1 MYGLKKYRIFAF
13 HFSQRLHKRLWLKV
27 FDFLK
32 LLLHKYPMI
41 LLFNNVHTTIH
52 RLSCLLI
59 FGLFLYAPK
68 VHAQVSDFF
77 SDGNFTNN
85 PTWSGN
91 NTDWIVNTDQQLQS
105 NSTTASSNFYLST
118 TNTKATDTQWDFWVR
133 LAFNPSGVNYADVYI
148 TASQS
153 NITLSNTTGYFVR
166 LGDTP
171 DEISLYRK
179 DATGNAVKIID
190 GIDGILN
197 SSNNVVRVRVTR
209 NVANVWTLGRDLG
222 STGAF
227 IPEGTAT
234 DATHTTSAFF
244 GIWVRQS
251 TATFFQR
258 LYFDDI
264 EVKDFIPDFTPPS
277 VTSTNAISANTLDVL
292 FSEALNNATAI
303 NQANYTANNGIGN
316 PTTVIPDATNP
327 LQMRLTFATPFP
339 NGTTCT
345 LTVNNV
351 RDVAGNVLNNGTSS
365 FAFYTA
371 RRYDI
376 VLHEIMVDPTPQV
389 GLPNANWIEIRNT
402 SAFAINL
409 QGYRLGR
416 AAGLSGPLPAYFISP
431 GQFII
436 LCTGLQV
443 PVLSPFGTTLAVTSF
458 STLPNTGELIW
469 LQDAEGRIM
478 HSVAYNQ
485 SWYQNDV
492 KAQGGW
498 TLEMIDAANPCAGSS
513 NWRASTNA
521 SGGTPGRANSIA
533 GTNRDQ
539 TAPQLLQAFAPDA
552 NTMVLTFNEPLDS
565 SLSAAANFSIS
576 NAIGTPIAVSVNA
589 PQFTTVE
596 LRFAN
601 ALQAGTIYTVTATNV
616 RDCAGNAIGNL
627 NTAKTGLAFSPDSLD
642 LIINEILF
650 NPKPLGV
657 DYLEI
662 YNRSNKILNASNIYF
677 TNRSS
682 SSGALGTLYPLS
694 ANNRLIFPGEFYAVT
709 ENVDLIKQGYNVQNP
724 DALAQVT
731 AMPSFPDDKGTVVL
745 LNQTGRITDELNYDQ
760 RWHFA
765 LIDNNEG
772 ISLERIDYNRRTQL
786 ADNWTSA
793 AQSAGFGTPGYQNS
807 QYRKEVTAPAGSI
820 TINPVMFSPDN
831 DGFEDFTLI
840 EFAFN
845 EPGYVA
851 NVTIMDAAGRP
862 VRVLQRNNTIAASGS
877 FRWDGLNDKQQR
889 VASGIY
895 IIFFEAF
902 NLAGK
907 KQVFKKGVTVARK
920 F

>member
-1 MYGLKKYRIFAF
+1 MIQSIKNVVSKK
-13 HFSQRLHKRLWLKV
+13 
-27 FDFLK
+27 FL
-32 LLLHKYPMI
+32 PCII
-41 LLFNNVHTTIH
+41 LLIIWMVQPNLAFTQLN
-52 RLSCLLI
+52 
-59 FGLFLYAPK
+59 
-68 VHAQVSDFF
+68 DFF
-77 SDGNFTNN
+77 SDGNFSAN
-85 PTWSGN
+85 PAWSGN
-91 NTDWIVNTDQQLQS
+91 TADWMVNTDQQLQS
-105 NSTTASSNFYLST
+105 NSTTANSNFYLST
-118 TNTKATDTQWDFWVR
+118 ESNKATTAQWDFWVR
-133 LAFNPSGVNYADVYI
+133 LAFNPSGANYADVYL

-153 NITLSNTTGYFVR
+153 NITLSNTSGYFIR
-166 LGDTP
+166 FGDTQ

-179 DATGNAVKIID
+179 DANGSSIKIID
-190 GIDGILN
+190 GTDGLLN
-197 SSNNVVRVRVTR
+197 NSNNEVRIRVTR
-209 NVANVWTLGRDLG
+209 NAANLWTLQRDPG
-222 STGAF
+222 IAGA
-227 IPEGTAT
+227 IVTDGTAT
-234 DATHTTSAFF
+234 DATYTTSAFF

-251 TATFFQR
+251 TASFFQR
-258 LYFDDI
+258 HYFDDI
-264 EVKDFIPDFTPPS
+264 EIKNFISDVTPPT
-277 VTSTNAISANTLDVL
+277 VTGASAISANTLDVL
-292 FSEALNNATAI
+292 FSEPLNKATAI
-303 NQANYTANNGIGN
+303 NPANYTANNGIGN
-316 PTTVIPDATNP
+316 PTTVVPDAANP

-351 RDVAGNVLNNGTSS
+351 QDVAGNILNNGTAS
-365 FAFYTA
+365 FAYYTPQ
-371 RRYDI
+371 RYDI

-402 SAFAINL
+402 SAFPINL

-416 AAGLSGPLPAYFISP
+416 SAGLSGPLPAYFISP

-436 LCTGLQV
+436 LCTASQI
-443 PVLSPFGTTLAVTSF
+443 PALSPYGTTLPVTSF
-458 STLPNTGELIW
+458 PTLPNTGELIW

-478 HSVAYNQ
+478 HSVEYNQ
-485 SWYQNDV
+485 TWYQNDV

-498 TLEMIDAANPCAGSS
+498 TLEMIDADNPCAGSS

-539 TAPQLLQAFAPDA
+539 TPPQLLQAYAPNA

-565 SLSAAANFSIS
+565 SFSAAANFSI
-576 NAIGTPIAVSVNA
+576 NNGIGTPNAVSVFA

-596 LRFAN
+596 LRFTS

-616 RDCAGNAIGNL
+616 RDCAGNNVGNM
-627 NTAKTGLAFSPDSLD
+627 NTAKTGLAVSPDSLD
-642 LIINEILF
+642 LIVNEILF
-650 NPKPLGV
+650 NPQPLGV
-657 DYLEI
+657 DYLEV
-662 YNRSNKILNASNIYF
+662 YNRSSKILNASNIYF

-682 SSGALGTLYPLS
+682 STGALGTLYPLS
-694 ANNRLIFPGEFYAVT
+694 TNNRLIFPGEFYVVT
-709 ENVDLIKQGYNVQNP
+709 ENVDLIKQDYNVQNP
-724 DALAQVT
+724 DALVQVA
-731 AMPSFPDDKGTVVL
+731 AMPSYPDDKGTVVL
-745 LNQTGRITDELNYDQ
+745 LNQAGRITDELNYDQ

-772 ISLERIDYNRRTQL
+772 ISLERIDYERRTQL

-807 QYRKEVTAPAGSI
+807 QYRKEATAPAGSI

-851 NVTIMDAAGRP
+851 NVTIMDASGRP
-862 VRVLQRNNTIAASGS
+862 VRVLQRNTTIAATGS

-889 VASGIY
+889 VATGNY

-902 NLAGK
+902 NLAGQ